1 MGSVKTSRIEVR
13 APGGAMPCFLAEPEG
28 AGRFPAVLVLM
39 EAFGLVR
46 SIESVAQRL
55 AAEGYL
61 ALAPDLYYRDLPNDT
76 ARYDDLPRAMELMGA
91 LLRRGEAYVGD
102 LAAAI
107 DFLESRP
114 NARARRVGVTGFC
127 MGGALTFASAC
138 LLPERIAAA
147 APFYG
152 GGIANLLPRAD
163 RIQCPLLLFFGE
175 RDAHIPLD
183 QVREI
188 EKRLRELG
196 KQFEIQVYP
205 GADHGFFCEDRAPV
219 YHPEAAA
226 DAWRRLLD
234 FFAAHLAG

>member
-1 MGSVKTSRIEVR
+1 MASVVTSRVEVN

-28 AGRFPAVLVLM
+28 SGRFPAVLVLM
-39 EAFGLVR
+39 EAFGLVP

-55 AAEGYL
+55 AAEGYV
-61 ALAPDLYYRDLPNDT
+61 ALAPDLYYRDLPDDT
-76 ARYDDLPRAMELMGA
+76 AGYGDLPRAMELMGA

-102 LAAAI
+102 LAAAL

-114 NARARRVGVTGFC
+114 NVARRRIGVTGFC
-127 MGGALTFASAC
+127 MGGALSFASAC

-152 GGIANLLPRAD
+152 GGITRLLPRAD

-175 RDAHIPLD
+175 RDAHIPLE

-188 EKRLRELG
+188 EKRLGELG
-196 KQFEIQVYP
+196 KEFQIEVYP
-205 GADHGFFCEDRAPV
+205 GADHGFFCEDRAAV
-219 YHPEAAA
+219 YHPQAAA
-226 DAWRRLLD
+226 DAWRKLLH
-234 FFAAHLAG
+234 FFAAHLGA